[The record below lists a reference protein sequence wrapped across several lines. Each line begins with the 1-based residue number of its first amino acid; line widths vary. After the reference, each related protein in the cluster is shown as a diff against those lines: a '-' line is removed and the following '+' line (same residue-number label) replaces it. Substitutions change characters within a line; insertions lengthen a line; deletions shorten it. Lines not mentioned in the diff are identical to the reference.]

1 MSPKE
6 GKKDKLEGRLKFEL
20 VDSLTGAKWQCKKV
34 IF

>member
-6 GKKDKLEGRLKFEL
+6 GKEDKLEARLKFEL
-20 VDSLTGAKWQCKKV
+20 VDLLTSAKWQCKKV